1 MEGFEE
7 LKITI
12 FPGVND
18 IPIAPTTTTGSN
30 ISHMHQQ
37 FNNLIDSVVT
47 GNQELQDSIDYNYD
61 YFYDYCSSNKGF
73 INANSTTISNNRNY
87 HDGVT
92 GNIQTNLAEV
102 TGRVDNL
109 ETALLPQSIYEF
121 DNVTLSDDGNN
132 NYKYDI
138 TIPTTGKLLYILLND
153 TWDGNDNTF
162 RVNNAGIFVS
172 NGNSSDSNYI
182 YAYDVGIYD
191 QSVSQGDTLTLT
203 STNNDT
209 AIAKIKIKI
218 LASEASGGVNQG
230 ELDTLTER
238 INQLENTIAVIQ
250 NNLAGDMSEFI
261 FDNVSF
267 TNDGLYENYL
277 ITVPKTGT
285 LTKIEFNDVNQL
297 SEIYLEY
304 SGSDQTT
311 SENIGSDPNYPY
323 VLDFDPTIS
332 VTENSQLRIYTE
344 YQELTLTSIKLT
356 IV

>member
-1 MEGFEE
+1 MEGFED
-7 LKITI
+7 LKISI

-30 ISHMHQQ
+30 ISHIHQQ

-47 GNQELQDSIDYNYD
+47 GNQELQDSIYYNYD

-73 INANSTTISNNRNY
+73 INANSTTISNNRAY
-87 HDGVT
+87 HDNVT

-109 ETALLPQSIYEF
+109 ETALLPQSVYEF
-121 DNVTLSDDGNN
+121 DNVSLSPDGNN

-138 TIPTTGKLLYILLND
+138 AIPITGKLLYILLDN
-153 TWDGNDNTF
+153 TFDGNNNTF
-162 RVNNAGIFVS
+162 RVNNAGIFV
-172 NGNSSDSNYI
+172 GTGASSDSNYI

-191 QSVSQGDTLTLT
+191 QNVTQGDTLTLT

-209 AIAKIKIKI
+209 AITKIKIKI
-218 LASEASGGVNQG
+218 LPSEASGGVDQG
-230 ELDTLTER
+230 QIDTLTER

-250 NNLAGDMSEFI
+250 NTLAGDTSEFI

-267 TNDGLYENYL
+267 TNDSLYENYL

-297 SEIYLEY
+297 SEIYIEY

-323 VLDFDPTIS
+323 ILDFDPTIS
-332 VTENSQLRIYTE
+332 VTENLQLRIYTE
-344 YQELTLTSIKLT
+344 YEEPTLTSIKLT

>member
-1 MEGFEE
+1 MEGFED
-7 LKITI
+7 LKISI
-12 FPGVND
+12 FQGIND
-18 IPIAPTTTTGSN
+18 IPIAPTATTGSN
-30 ISHMHQQ
+30 ISHMHKQ
-37 FNNLIDSVVT
+37 FNDLINSVIS
-47 GNQELQDSIDYNYD
+47 GNESLQDTISYNYD

-73 INANSTTISNNRNY
+73 INANSTTISNNRTY

-102 TGRVDNL
+102 TVRVDNL

-121 DNVTLSDDGNN
+121 FNVSLSPDGNN

-138 TIPTTGKLLYILLND
+138 TIPATGKLLYILLDN
-153 TWDGNDNTF
+153 TFDGNDNTF

-172 NGNSSDSNYI
+172 NGTSSDSNYI

-191 QSVSQGDTLTLT
+191 QNVTQGDTLTLT

-209 AIAKIKIKI
+209 AITKIKIKI
-218 LASEASGGVNQG
+218 LPSEASGGVDQG
-230 ELDTLTER
+230 QIDTLTER

-250 NNLAGDMSEFI
+250 NTLAGDRSEFI

-267 TNDGLYENYL
+267 TNDSLYENYL

-297 SEIYLEY
+297 SEIYIEY

-323 VLDFDPTIS
+323 ILDFDHD
-332 VTENSQLRIYTE
+332 
-344 YQELTLTSIKLT
+344 KLSYE
-356 IV
+356 

>member
-73 INANSTTISNNRNY
+73 INANSTTISNNRAY
-87 HDGVT
+87 HEGIT
-92 GNIQTNLAEV
+92 GNIQTNLSEV

-172 NGNSSDSNYI
+172 NRNSSDSNYI

-209 AIAKIKIKI
+209 AITKVKLKI
-218 LASEASGGVNQG
+218 LPSETSESVEVN
-230 ELDTLTER
+230 EFNNLSDRVT
-238 INQLENTIAVIQ
+238 QLENTIAAIQ
-250 NNLAGDMSEFI
+250 NTLNGDNSEFI
-261 FDNVSF
+261 FDGISLVN
-267 TNDGLYENYL
+267 NNGYEEYIL
-277 ITVPKTGT
+277 TIPKTGT

-297 SEIYLEY
+297 SEIYIEY
-304 SGSDQTT
+304 SGGDQTT

-323 VLDFDPTIS
+323 VLDFDPTIT
-332 VTENSQLRIYTE
+332 VNEQNSLRIYTE
-344 YQELTLTSIKLT
+344 YEELNLNSIKLT